1 MKSKAPGL
9 ATVSEIARHWALSR
23 ETTQKLLDVGNIAPV
38 ESGPRRYDW
47 RDVWCLEG
55 AAYVPSEE
63 MSAFKKPLL
72 KPAEA
77 QAEYLRKLRTRTIS
91 DQAKKGKLPGI
102 KLGTEW
108 RFRERD
114 VKRLEGSANA

>member
-1 MKSKAPGL
+1 MKSKAPGS

-23 ETTQKLLDVGNIAPV
+23 ETTQKLLDASDVVPV
-38 ESGPRRYDW
+38 TTGPRRYDW

-55 AAYVPSEE
+55 AAYVPSDE
-63 MSAFKKPLL
+63 MLAFKKPFL

-77 QAEYLRKLRTRTIS
+77 QAEYLSSLRPRTVS
-91 DQAKKGKLPGI
+91 DQARKGKVPGI

-114 VKRLEGSANA
+114 LQCLKGSANA